1 MEAPNDR
8 IRLTSVR
15 VERFKKIR
23 NKRIEWNDEQ
33 LNFSV
38 IYTANIFG
46 EFYLLS
52 GNQKQKIK
60 FWISLE
66 RKDLIEA
73 FEFLFGSKMQG
84 IKASVIATV
93 ERQTN
98 GNRNAIT
105 DFKRTQL
112 VPGDRTI
119 SSFFVH
125 RHGFDNNFVV
135 SEIFFRKFCK

>member
-1 MEAPNDR
+1 M
-8 IRLTSVR
+8 R

-52 GNQKQKIK
+52 GNQKQTIK

-66 RKDLIEA
+66 RKDLVEA
-73 FEFLFGSKMQG
+73 FEFLFGSEIQG

-105 DFKRTQL
+105 DFQRTQS
-112 VPGDRTI
+112 VHENRTT